1 MKIEEK
7 QIHRKDAK
15 SAEKKQKDLVAD
27 FHRQIQIKEFT
38 SCDLQIAIDKH

>member
-1 MKIEEK
+1 VKIEEK

-38 SCDLQIAIDKH
+38 SYDFRFTNDY